1 MDCEGY
7 TLSETF
13 HSQFSWFSILW
24 SCNKQMTIPNDK
36 ESQSHQIQQAQFLI
50 FYKFSE
56 SDLSDIQVIGMMP
69 YKMEK
74 ESFWLTPTQ
83 LCENELM
90 GELFDE
96 IFDANMI
103 RLSDMQEKAIKF
115 MRDEQ

>member
-1 MDCEGY
+1 M
-7 TLSETF
+7 
-13 HSQFSWFSILW
+13 I
-24 SCNKQMTIPNDK
+24 
-36 ESQSHQIQQAQFLI
+36 
-50 FYKFSE
+50 
-56 SDLSDIQVIGMMP
+56 P

-96 IFDANMI
+96 IVDANMI

>member
-1 MDCEGY
+1 M
-7 TLSETF
+7 
-13 HSQFSWFSILW
+13 
-24 SCNKQMTIPNDK
+24 
-36 ESQSHQIQQAQFLI
+36 I

>member
-1 MDCEGY
+1 
-7 TLSETF
+7 
-13 HSQFSWFSILW
+13 
-24 SCNKQMTIPNDK
+24 
-36 ESQSHQIQQAQFLI
+36 
-50 FYKFSE
+50 
-56 SDLSDIQVIGMMP
+56 MMP

-96 IFDANMI
+96 IFDANMM

>member
-1 MDCEGY
+1 
-7 TLSETF
+7 
-13 HSQFSWFSILW
+13 
-24 SCNKQMTIPNDK
+24 MTIPNDK

-96 IFDANMI
+96 MFDANMI

>member
-1 MDCEGY
+1 M
-7 TLSETF
+7 
-13 HSQFSWFSILW
+13 
-24 SCNKQMTIPNDK
+24 
-36 ESQSHQIQQAQFLI
+36 I
-50 FYKFSE
+50 FYKFAKDS
-56 SDLSDIQVIGMMP
+56 LSDIQVIGMMT

-96 IFDANMI
+96 IFDSNML

-115 MRDEQ
+115 MNDEDQMNTSQDFIFFMKS